1 MGLGGI
7 ISGALGAK
15 SAKKA
20 ARAMREA
27 LEQARGA
34 YNAGYNDITGMYD
47 AYLPQAQQGYN
58 NYVNTING
66 DTGAFNASPWG
77 QAYNDYIMNNTI
89 NRLQQTAAARGNL
102 QSGNTLKELQ
112 ENIQA
117 INNNDYLNRLNQ
129 YLGYTGNLGNTGL
142 NITGTLAG
150 YRDQLANNIANSYLQ
165 QGGINAG
172 QQIAKYNNLGNM
184 WGSLADGLQGGLSY
198 LGGIAQAQPTT
209 NTAQAQPTSGFN
221 WYNMMGSFF

>member
-15 SAKKA
+15 GAKKA
-20 ARAMREA
+20 AAAMREA
-27 LEQARGA
+27 LGQARDA
-34 YNAGYNDITGMYD
+34 YNAGYNDITGMYN

-66 DTGAFNASPWG
+66 DTGAFSASPWG
-77 QAYNDYIMNNTI
+77 QAYNDYVMNNTI
-89 NRLQQTAAARGNL
+89 NRLQGTAAAKGSL

-142 NITGTLAG
+142 GITSTLAG
-150 YRDQLANNIANSYLQ
+150 YRDQLANNIANNYMQL
-165 QGGINAG
+165 GGINAG
-172 QQIAKYNNLGNM
+172 QQVQKYNNLGNM
-184 WGSLADGLQGGLSY
+184 WGGLADTLQLGLSGYYMPGNSGGLGGAYRSMATGGLSLLPSY
-198 LGGIAQAQPTT
+198 GK
-209 NTAQAQPTSGFN
+209 
-221 WYNMMGSFF
+221 

>member
-7 ISGALGAK
+7 ISGALGSK
-15 SAKKA
+15 GAKKA
-20 ARAMREA
+20 AAAMREA
-27 LEQARGA
+27 LSQARDA

-66 DTGAFNASPWG
+66 DTSAFSASPWG
-77 QAYNDYIMNNTI
+77 QAYNDYVMNNTI
-89 NRLQQTAAARGNL
+89 NRLQQTAAAQGSL

-142 NITGTLAG
+142 GITSTLAG
-150 YRDQLANNIANSYLQ
+150 YRDQLANNIANNYMQL
-165 QGGINAG
+165 GGINAG
-172 QQIAKYNNLGNM
+172 QQVQKYNALGNLY
-184 WGSLADGLQGGLSY
+184 GGLTDGLLQGISGYYSGGL
-198 LGGIAQAQPTT
+198 GGALNGLT
-209 NTAQAQPTSGFN
+209 GL
-221 WYNMMGSFF
+221 YMK

>member
-7 ISGALGAK
+7 ISGAISSKG
-15 SAKKA
+15 AKKA
-20 ARAMREA
+20 ARAYQEA
-27 LEQARGA
+27 LNQARNTL
-34 YNAGYNDITGMYD
+34 NAGYNDITGMYN

-66 DTGAFNASPWG
+66 DTSAFNASPWG
-77 QAYNDYIMNNTI
+77 QAYNDYVMNNTI
-89 NRLQQTAAARGNL
+89 NRLQGTAAAKGSL

-117 INNNDYLNRLNQ
+117 INNNDYLNRLSQ

-150 YRDQLANNIANSYLQ
+150 YRDQLANNLANTYM
-165 QGGINAG
+165 QGGQVQAA
-172 QQIAKYNNLGNM
+172 QQIQRYNNLGNM
-184 WGSLADGLQGGLSY
+184 WGGLADGISSGLSY
-198 LGGIAQAQPTT
+198 LGGLPTTSSAQTQPT
-209 NTAQAQPTSGFN
+209 TSGFN
-221 WYNMMGSFF
+221 WYNMIGSFL